1 MFTHPPLQT
10 VAEMMYK
17 EETVFKPMDI
27 VFEKSSGNPDG
38 YVSLGVVLLGPLY
51 IPHFEDGC
59 ASEYAKKPL
68 DIQNPEEW
76 QRTFE
81 AYVVFDLCK
90 QTYVICV
97 SRQLMK
103 IDGSVQEGYIPFD
116 QGTGRLRTVLGL
128 IGLADKWYGKK
139 ETKFLETMNIK

>member
-10 VAEMMYK
+10 VAEPMFK

-51 IPHFEDGC
+51 IPHFEDGV
-59 ASEYAKKPL
+59 ASEYSKKPL
-68 DIQNPEEW
+68 DVQNPDEW
-76 QRTFE
+76 RQSFE

-90 QTYVICV
+90 QTYAICV
-97 SRQLMK
+97 SRQLVK
-103 IDGSVQEGYIPFD
+103 LDGIMQEGYIPFD

-128 IGLADKWYGKK
+128 IGLADKWYGKSTT
-139 ETKFLETMNIK
+139 EFLKSINIE